1 MQPAFWVRR
10 WQNNQ
15 IGFHA
20 PVANP
25 FLQQYWPALGVPEG
39 SQVLVPLCGKSLDLV
54 WLAEQGL
61 RVMGVELVQQAV
73 EDFFREQQL
82 QPRIRQQGAF
92 SVYQA
97 DAVEIW
103 CGDIVALTAED
114 VRDCTAL
121 YDRAALIAFPPD
133 MREIYAQH
141 LPQFLPGGCRGL
153 LVSLDYEQALMDGP
167 PFSVPDEE
175 VQRLLGESWQPQ
187 LLHVQDCIQDE
198 QSARFVQRGLQR
210 MDERV
215 YRLQRAR

>member
-1 MQPAFWVRR
+1 MQPAFWMRR

-25 FLQQYWPALGVPEG
+25 FLQQYWPALGVSEG
-39 SQVLVPLCGKSLDLV
+39 AQVLVPLCGKSLDMV
-54 WLAEQGL
+54 WLAGQGL

-82 QPRIRQQGAF
+82 DPQIRQQGAF
-92 SVYQA
+92 TVYQA

-103 CGDIVALTAED
+103 CGDIFALTADD
-114 VRDCTAL
+114 VRECTAL

-133 MREIYAQH
+133 MREAYAQH
-141 LPQFLPGGCRGL
+141 LARILPRDCQGL

-175 VQRLLGESWQPQ
+175 VLRLLAERWQPQ
-187 LLHVQDCIQDE
+187 LLHVEDCIQAP
-198 QSARFVQRGLQR
+198 QSARFVERGLRR

-215 YRLQRAR
+215 YGLRSA